1 MPNFRDFRRL
11 LPACLLAVLMAV
23 PAWSQEIEDFVP
35 EAAAEAADDGE
46 TVAEI
51 MPLNDSTTAAAE
63 TTEEDAGP
71 VEEIV
76 VVAPRPG
83 ARRRIE
89 FDDPER
95 ARLLRELYQSRED
108 QAELARLAAI
118 ADEQDQRIRLGYNPE
133 IDGPPELEEQMA
145 IPQRETTQPATI
157 FTIQF

>member
-1 MPNFRDFRRL
+1 MRMLDDSMRL
-11 LPACLLAVLMAV
+11 FFACLLAALLVS
-23 PAWSQEIEDFVP
+23 PAYSQEIEEFVAEESADTATDE
-35 EAAAEAADDGE
+35 EA
-46 TVAEI
+46 VAEI
-51 MPLNDSTTAAAE
+51 MPLNDPVPPAA
-63 TTEEDAGP
+63 EEDAGP

-83 ARRRIE
+83 SRRRIE

-95 ARLLRELYQSRED
+95 ARLLRELYASRED

-118 ADEQDQRIRLGYNPE
+118 ADEQDRRIRLGYNPE
-133 IDGPPELEEQMA
+133 IDGPPELDEQMA